1 MKSICVIGSL
11 NIDLVAT
18 VERFPRPGETITGKY
33 FATYTGGK
41 GANQAIAAGR
51 LGADVEMVGKVG
63 NDFYGKKY
71 LRALEDNGVKTECV
85 SVETDIPT
93 GVAVIEVDSSGD
105 NCIVVIPGANGKVDV
120 DFINLKLDHILRNDI
135 FLFQLEIPLSTVEFC
150 IKKIKAVQ
158 QASGQEKIIILDP
171 APAIPLKDEVLKCVD
186 YITPNETEIEILT
199 GIRIGCE
206 DDIKKASL
214 LLLDRG
220 VKTVIAKAGAKGAYI
235 VDRDRFLHIPAPEVK
250 VVDTTAA
257 GDSFNAGF
265 AFSLSQGKEPADCVK
280 FANAVASLAITARGA
295 QEAMPDMKQV
305 QDFINN
311 KLS

>member
-18 VERFPRPGETITGKY
+18 VERFPRPGETIAGID

-41 GANQAIAAGR
+41 GANQAVAAGR

-63 NDFYGKKY
+63 DDFYGKKY
-71 LRALEDNGVKTECV
+71 LNVLEDNGVKTRGIN
-85 SVETDIPT
+85 VEPGIST

-105 NCIVVIPGANGKVDV
+105 NHIVVIPGANGKVDI
-120 DFINLKLDHILRNDI
+120 DFINLKLDYILKNDI
-135 FLFQLEIPLSTVEFC
+135 FLFQLEIPFNTVKFC
-150 IKKIKAVQ
+150 IKKIKEFQ
-158 QASGQEKIIILDP
+158 RASGQKKIIILDP
-171 APAIPLKDEVLKCVD
+171 APAVPLKDEVLKCVD

-199 GIRIGCE
+199 GIRIGNE

-214 LLLDRG
+214 LLLDKG
-220 VKTVIAKAGAKGAYI
+220 VKTVIAKAGGKGAYI
-235 VDRDRFLHIPAPEVK
+235 VERNKFVHIPAPEVK

-265 AFSLSQGKEPADCVK
+265 AFSLSQNKDPEDCVK
-280 FANAVASLAITARGA
+280 FANMVASLAVTAKGA

-305 QDFINN
+305 QDFIN
-311 KLS
+311 KTL